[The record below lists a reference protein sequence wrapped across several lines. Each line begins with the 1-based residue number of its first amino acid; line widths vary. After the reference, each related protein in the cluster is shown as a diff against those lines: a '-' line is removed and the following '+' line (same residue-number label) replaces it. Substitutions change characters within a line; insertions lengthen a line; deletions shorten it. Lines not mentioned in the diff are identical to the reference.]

1 MGGPLRN
8 NTSERL
14 VNLSSDAVT
23 ELAPLEVV
31 LLVVLDE
38 SKLDELRVDRD
49 RWECHNDEEGERAN
63 PPPAVVAVVLVV
75 EMLLLGDERD
85 VGGSPNCC
93 DKLDG

>member
-1 MGGPLRN
+1 M
-8 NTSERL
+8 
-14 VNLSSDAVT
+14 
-23 ELAPLEVV
+23 
-31 LLVVLDE
+31 
-38 SKLDELRVDRD
+38 DRE

-63 PPPAVVAVVLVV
+63 PPPPPPPPLVAVLIV